1 MEWKEDDGA
10 MTVRSRRSDGYRQAE
25 AYAERGTVPHRS
37 SLRKTDLDTKE
48 DYRGIYVQ
56 INPDSDAPDPEAM
69 TPKPEDPSK

>member
-1 MEWKEDDGA
+1 MGKGDDCA
-10 MTVRSRRSDGYRQAE
+10 MTVRTRRTDGFRQAE

-56 INPDSDAPDPEAM
+56 INPDSDAPDPEAL
-69 TPKPEDPSK
+69 TPKPDDPVK